1 MLRKGS
7 VSRLWITVFVALVLS
22 SLSTNHSAQAQV
34 PELVFSVPD
43 TSVASGEVETLLN
56 IYITNYFD
64 TIAGFQFVLVS
75 ERPDLVSFNFDNG
88 GFDTAGTLVS
98 GFEYVQSIDRAG
110 DQSEIWFR
118 CIANLPFDTINYRGF
133 PPQQGG
139 VAVKIPYDTAPL
151 PDSVLTSIISVT
163 TPVDFSDPWGYS
175 LGVVTE
181 TIYDTT
187 FYLCNLWQNDTCLE
201 WLEVDPDSTGYD
213 SLYVD
218 TSLYGYLD
226 TTRVIIIDG
235 SITVQGSRL
244 QCDFD
249 SDGGITVVDL
259 ITFVQCLFGNPP
271 PPPEVCQAIE
281 CDADGSGAVNVADIT
296 YLVNYL
302 FFGGSP
308 PV

>member
-1 MLRKGS
+1 MLCKGS
-7 VSRLWITVFVALVLS
+7 VSRLWMTVFVALVLS
-22 SLSTNHSAQAQV
+22 FLSTNHLVQAQV
-34 PELVFSVPD
+34 PELIFTVPD
-43 TSVASGEVETLLN
+43 TSVAPGQVKALLN
-56 IYITNYFD
+56 IYITNYFN

-110 DQSEIWFR
+110 DQSEIWFC
-118 CIANLPFDTINYRGF
+118 CIANLPFDTINYWGF

-139 VAVKIPYDTAPL
+139 VVVKIPFDTAPL

-175 LGVVTE
+175 IGVVTE

-187 FYLCNLWQNDTCLE
+187 FYLCNLWLNDTCLE
-201 WLEVDPDSTGYD
+201 WLEVDPDSAGYD

-226 TTRVIIIDG
+226 TTRVIINYG
-235 SITVQGSRL
+235 SITIQEPWM

-249 SDGGITVVDL
+249 SSGGITVVDL
-259 ITFVQCLFGNPP
+259 TIFIQCLFGNPP
-271 PPPEVCQAIE
+271 PSPEICEAVE

-302 FFGGSP
+302 FFGGPP